1 MSAIAFSKTKTTGD
15 PPVLLESFVIL
26 LTLVPV
32 YNLYLSSCV
41 CFAFSQRDS

>member
-15 PPVLLESFVIL
+15 LPVLLESFVIL

-41 CFAFSQRDS
+41 CFALSQGDS